1 MVVIAR
7 PGLGG
12 LDGLA
17 RAVVAGLKMVHQ
29 GGRDVGRTETFFK
42 EDFNEAVVPFVVAG
56 LESGAEFIDKSG
68 SARFFDFGG

>member
-7 PGLGG
+7 LGLGR
-12 LDGLA
+12 LA
-17 RAVVAGLKMVHQ
+17 GAIIAGLEMVHQ
-29 GGRDVGRTETFFK
+29 GGGDVGRTETFFK

-68 SARFFDFGG
+68 GASFFDFGG

>member
-12 LDGLA
+12 LDSLA
-17 RAVVAGLKMVHQ
+17 RAVVAGLEMVHQ
-29 GGRDVGRTETFFK
+29 GGGDVGGTEAFFE

-56 LESGAEFIDKSG
+56 LQSGAEFFEKSG
-68 SARFFDFGG
+68 GAGFFDFGG